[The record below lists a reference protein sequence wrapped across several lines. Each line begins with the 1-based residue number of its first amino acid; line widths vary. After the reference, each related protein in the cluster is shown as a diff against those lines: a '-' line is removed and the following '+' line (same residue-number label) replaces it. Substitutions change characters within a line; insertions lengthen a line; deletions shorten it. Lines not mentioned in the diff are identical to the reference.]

1 MVEGEQL
8 NNRRRLLPITAGL
21 FIILAAIL
29 LGSGQ
34 MMAEDEEPSDSSGF
48 EALDTGVDTIDVS
61 KYPKE
66 MQAKYEV
73 VKAKCGQCHSMARVI
88 NSEYALEDEWKR
100 YIKRMRRK
108 PGSKIKKA
116 QAKEIWEFLVY
127 DSKQRKADLIKA
139 KTAPADSTGSGKK

>member
-1 MVEGEQL
+1 MTSKK
-8 NNRRRLLPITAGL
+8 LLPTTAGL

-29 LGSGQ
+29 LGSSQ
-34 MMAEDEEPSDSSGF
+34 VMAEDQEPSDSSGF
-48 EALDTGVDTIDVS
+48 DAQDAGVDTIDVS

-73 VKAKCGQCHSMARVI
+73 VKDKCGQCHSMARVI
-88 NSEYALEDEWKR
+88 NSDFVLEDEWKR

-139 KTAPADSTGSGKK
+139 KTAPEDSTGSGKK

>member
-1 MVEGEQL
+1 MRLSVRYKPVLLTMVMA
-8 NNRRRLLPITAGL
+8 IMIL
-21 FIILAAIL
+21 FTIGPSTVKAD
-29 LGSGQ
+29 
-34 MMAEDEEPSDSSGF
+34 EDEANA
-48 EALDTGVDTIDVS
+48 EAKRLETLDAGVDTIDVS

-73 VKAKCGQCHSMARVI
+73 VKDKCGQCHSMARVI
-88 NSEYALEDEWKR
+88 NSDFVLEDEWKR

-139 KTAPADSTGSGKK
+139 KTAPEDSTGSGKK

>member
-1 MVEGEQL
+1 MT
-8 NNRRRLLPITAGL
+8 NIRRLLPITAGL
-21 FIILAAIL
+21 FIILAAIF
-29 LGSGQ
+29 LGSSR
-34 MMAEDEEPSDSSGF
+34 MMAKDEEPSDSSGF
-48 EALDTGVDTIDVS
+48 ETLDAGLDTIDVS
-61 KYPKE
+61 KYTEE

-73 VKAKCGQCHSMARVI
+73 VKEKCGQCHSMARVI
-88 NSEYALEDEWKR
+88 NSDYALDDEWKR

-127 DSKQRKADLIKA
+127 DSRQRKADLIKA